1 MTKQRGGPDGAA
13 PFVSGGVRMLIERW
27 RSRIVN
33 CRVACLVCFLLFSA
47 LAVLA
52 ARADERPGAGAASAL
67 MARCE
72 AVLYAEKR
80 RLGLVNEALDPERT
94 GLIGVEFSPLTTSLG
109 RLSDKRASSRPAM
122 ADVVAAYLRRAGVK
136 KGDWISVNASGS
148 FPGFSLA
155 TLCAAES
162 LGVNTQVVF
171 SYGSSM
177 YGGTDPGFTFPVIL
191 DLLNRA
197 GLLSARLRAIAPGGA
212 RDRMA
217 ETLLESPFP
226 TVTDLMSARP
236 EERIEETTLEDAIAR
251 RLRIFAETPSP
262 VACFVSCGG
271 PGVSLGRT
279 ESVLKLPHGLVA
291 TARDIPEGADRGLLF
306 EFLARGVSVVHLLNV
321 RGVCG
326 DFGLPYEEIPDP

>member
-1 MTKQRGGPDGAA
+1 MNR
-13 PFVSGGVRMLIERW
+13 L
-27 RSRIVN
+27 
-33 CRVACLVCFLLFSA
+33 VACLVFLMFFSA
-47 LAVLA
+47 PQSG
-52 ARADERPGAGAASAL
+52 ADERPGTGAASAL

-122 ADVVAAYLRRAGVK
+122 ADVVAIYLRRAGVK
-136 KGDWISVNASGS
+136 GGDWIAVNASGS

-162 LGVNTQVVF
+162 LGVNAQVVF

-177 YGGTDPGFTFPVIL
+177 YGGTDPGFTFPVML

-226 TVTDLMSARP
+226 TVTDLMRSRP
-236 EERIEETTLEDAIAR
+236 EERIEGKTLEDAIAQ
-251 RLRIFAETPSP
+251 RLRIFAETPTP
-262 VACFVSCGG
+262 ATCFVSCGG

-279 ESVLKLPHGLVA
+279 ENVLKLPHGLVA
-291 TARDIPEGADRGLLF
+291 TARDIPAEADRGLLY
-306 EFLARGVSVVHLLNV
+306 EFLARGVPVIHLLHV

-326 DFGLPYEEIPDP
+326 EFGLPYEDIPDP

>member
-1 MTKQRGGPDGAA
+1 MNRL
-13 PFVSGGVRMLIERW
+13 FVCLGVL
-27 RSRIVN
+27 
-33 CRVACLVCFLLFSA
+33 LVFSA
-47 LAVLA
+47 FPVW
-52 ARADERPGAGAASAL
+52 ADERPGTGAASAL

-80 RLGLVNEALDPERT
+80 RLGLVNESLDPEKT

-109 RLSDKRASSRPAM
+109 RLSDKRAASRPEM
-122 ADVVAAYLRRAGVK
+122 ADIVAIYLRRAGVK
-136 KGDWISVNASGS
+136 RGDWIAVNASGS

-162 LGVNTQVVF
+162 LGVNAQVVF

-177 YGGTDPGFTFPVIL
+177 YGGTDPGFTFPVML

-197 GLLSARLRAIAPGGA
+197 GLLSARIRAIAPGGA
-212 RDRMA
+212 QDRMA

-226 TVTDLMSARP
+226 TVTELMRARP
-236 EERIEETTLEDAIAR
+236 EAHIGGTTLEDAIAQ
-251 RLRIFAETPSP
+251 RLRVFAETPTP
-262 VACFVSCGG
+262 ATCFVSCGG
-271 PGVSLGRT
+271 PGVSMGRT

-291 TARDIPEGADRGLLF
+291 TARDIPAGADRGLLF
-306 EFLARGVSVVHLLNV
+306 EFLARGVPVIHLLNV

>member
-1 MTKQRGGPDGAA
+1 MTKRRGGPNGAA

-27 RSRIVN
+27 RSSVVNRI
-33 CRVACLVCFLLFSA
+33 AASLVCFLLFS
-47 LAVLA
+47 VLP
-52 ARADERPGAGAASAL
+52 ARTDDRPGNGAASAL

-80 RLGLVNEALDPERT
+80 RLGLVNEALDPEKT

-109 RLSDKRASSRPAM
+109 RLSDKRAASRPAM
-122 ADVVAAYLRRAGVK
+122 ADVVAIYLRRAGVRA
-136 KGDWISVNASGS
+136 GDWIAVNASGS

-162 LGVNTQVVF
+162 LGVNAQVVF

-177 YGGTDPGFTFPVIL
+177 YGGTDPGFTFPVML

-197 GLLSARLRAIAPGGA
+197 GLLSARIRAIAPGGA
-212 RDRMA
+212 QDRMA

-226 TVTDLMSARP
+226 TVTELMRARP
-236 EERIEETTLEDAIAR
+236 EAHIGGTTLEDAIAQ
-251 RLRIFAETPSP
+251 RLRVFAETPTP
-262 VACFVSCGG
+262 ATCFVSCGG
-271 PGVSLGRT
+271 PGVSMGRT

-291 TARDIPEGADRGLLF
+291 TARDIPAGADRGLLF
-306 EFLARGVSVVHLLNV
+306 EFLARGVPVIHLLNV

>member
-1 MTKQRGGPDGAA
+1 M
-13 PFVSGGVRMLIERW
+13 SIERW
-27 RSRIVN
+27 RDSVVNRIA
-33 CRVACLVCFLLFSA
+33 ACLVFLLLFLA
-47 LAVLA
+47 LP
-52 ARADERPGAGAASAL
+52 ARADDRPGNGAASAL

-80 RLGLVNEALDPERT
+80 RLGLVNESLDPDKT

-109 RLSDKRASSRPAM
+109 RLSDKRAASRPEM
-122 ADVVAAYLRRAGVK
+122 ADIVAIYLRRAGVK
-136 KGDWISVNASGS
+136 RGDWIAVNASGS

-155 TLCAAES
+155 TLCAAEC
-162 LGVNTQVVF
+162 LGVNAQVVF

-177 YGGTDPGFTFPVIL
+177 YGGTDPGFTLPVML

-197 GLLSARLRAIAPGGA
+197 GLLSARIRAIAPGGA
-212 RDRMA
+212 QDRMA

-226 TVTDLMSARP
+226 TVTELMRARP
-236 EERIEETTLEDAIAR
+236 EAHIGGTTLEDAIAQ
-251 RLRIFAETPSP
+251 RLRVFAETPTP
-262 VACFVSCGG
+262 ATCFVSCGG
-271 PGVSLGRT
+271 PGVSMGRT

-291 TARDIPEGADRGLLF
+291 TARDIPAGADRGLLF
-306 EFLARGVSVVHLLNV
+306 EFLARGVPVIHLLNV

>member
-1 MTKQRGGPDGAA
+1 MNRL
-13 PFVSGGVRMLIERW
+13 VVYLGVL
-27 RSRIVN
+27 
-33 CRVACLVCFLLFSA
+33 LVFSA
-47 LAVLA
+47 LP
-52 ARADERPGAGAASAL
+52 ARVDESPGNGAASAL

-80 RLGLVNEALDPERT
+80 RLGLVNEALDPEKT

-109 RLSDKRASSRPAM
+109 RLSDKRAASRPAM
-122 ADVVAAYLRRAGVK
+122 ADVVAIYLRRAGVRV
-136 KGDWISVNASGS
+136 GNWIAVNASGS

-155 TLCAAES
+155 TLCAAEC
-162 LGVNTQVVF
+162 LGVNAQVVF

-177 YGGTDPGFTFPVIL
+177 YGGTDPGFTFPVML

-197 GLLSARLRAIAPGGA
+197 GLLSARIRAIAPGGA
-212 RDRMA
+212 QDRMA

-226 TVTDLMSARP
+226 TVTELMRARP
-236 EERIEETTLEDAIAR
+236 EAHIGGTTLEDAIAQ
-251 RLRIFAETPSP
+251 RLRVFAETPTP
-262 VACFVSCGG
+262 ATCFVSCGG
-271 PGVSLGRT
+271 PGVSMGRT

-291 TARDIPEGADRGLLF
+291 TARDIPAGADRGLLF
-306 EFLARGVSVVHLLNV
+306 EFLARGVPVIHLLNV